1 MKISRQLLTK
11 HFALPGDYDAVMS
24 FPKNKGGY
32 SGVAVYT
39 NSIKVIPLK
48 AEEGLLGEY
57 QATSKVKLDVN
68 QQISATYPEIA
79 TVRISLLR
87 ITTIVYAPTFS

>member
-39 NSIKVIPLK
+39 DSTKVIPHK
-48 AEEGLLGEY
+48 AEEGLLGGH
-57 QATSKVKLDVN
+57 QATSKLSLDAN
-68 QQISATYPEIA
+68 QRISSTYPEVA
-79 TVRISLLR
+79 MVRNSVSFDVNCHLHRQL
-87 ITTIVYAPTFS
+87 